1 MVKKGVFFFF
11 FFIMSFAISAQTT
24 LQPKQID
31 FDWKG
36 VVYKKELAFDIR
48 LHTNGFAF
56 AANFGELVT
65 YYKTN
70 YYHIEFGWIKDPRER
85 KQNKNSRITLFN
97 NSTSFI
103 YGKQNSF
110 MALRAGVGRKRYLS
124 EKAKRKGVAVGISY
138 EVGPSIGLLKPYYL
152 VLERIGEDNVTS
164 FTSVEKYSE
173 ENSDLFLNYNKI
185 IGSGGFFKGFSE
197 LSIVP
202 GLQGKFAT
210 HFSLGAFDRVV
221 KALEAGIM
229 FEIYT
234 KKIPIMIETPEVT
247 NSPYFVNLYVSLQ
260 FGKRN

>member
-1 MVKKGVFFFF
+1 MFKKGIASTIFLFFC
-11 FFIMSFAISAQTT
+11 FAIFAQTT

-36 VVYKKELAFDIR
+36 VVYKKELAFDVR

-56 AANFGELVT
+56 AVNFGELKT

-70 YYHIEFGWIKDPRER
+70 YYHLEFGWIKDPRER
-85 KQNKNSRITLFN
+85 KQNKNSRITIFN

-110 MALRAGVGRKRYLS
+110 MVLRAGLGTKRYLS
-124 EKAKRKGVAVGISY
+124 EKAKRKGVAIGISY

-152 VLERIGEDNVTS
+152 VLERTGDDPTS
-164 FTSVEKYSE
+164 IFNSVEKYSE
-173 ENSDLFLNYNKI
+173 ENADVFLNYNKI
-185 IGSGGFFKGFSE
+185 VGSGGFFTGYAEIS
-197 LSIVP
+197 LVH
-202 GLQGKFAT
+202 GLKGKFGV
-210 HFSLGAFDRVV
+210 HFSLGAFDRIV

-229 FEIYT
+229 FEAYT
-234 KKIPIMIETPEVT
+234 KKIPIMIETQT
-247 NSPYFVNLYVSLQ
+247 TKNSPYFVNLYVNLQ